1 MLENSNLI
9 EGQTA
14 KRVNVLLKEY
24 QDVTTKLTDLE
35 TTKGKVLEELFALV
49 DIGVNETDKFTF
61 KVLNKARSLTLKGP
75 DYESFVNYWIAFKG
89 SSYGLHDASWRS
101 SFGGT
106 IYKYNG
112 SHGCVNM
119 PYYKV
124 QALYNMV
131 EIGTPVYISY

>member
-24 QDVTTKLTDLE
+24 QDVTAKLTDLE

-61 KVLNKARSLTLKGP
+61 KVLNNAGRRSIPVAELEKQEPYLFKKLSGLG
-75 DYESFVNYWIAFKG
+75 FVNVGKDFKTV
-89 SSYGLHDASWRS
+89 RS
-101 SFGGT
+101 IKIKGDR
-106 IYKYNG
+106 
-112 SHGCVNM
+112 V
-119 PYYKV
+119 
-124 QALYNMV
+124 
-131 EIGTPVYISY
+131 